1 MLPGECLCVPC
12 LHGCSDPRCE
22 MSLPH
27 GNYGMTALASGVLD
41 GDFNT
46 RCSMAALGR
55 VEWVHPHLA
64 EVAFHRIASSLSS
77 EVDVVSLVQRIVATN
92 F

>member
-1 MLPGECLCVPC
+1 MLPGECLRVPC

-27 GNYGMTALASGVLD
+27 GNYGMADLASGVLD

-46 RCSMAALGR
+46 RCSMAALGL
-55 VEWVHPHLA
+55 VEC
-64 EVAFHRIASSLSS
+64 EGRIAFERALSRRG
-77 EVDVVSLVQRIVATN
+77 L
-92 F
+92 

>member
-1 MLPGECLCVPC
+1 MLPGECLRVPC

-27 GNYGMTALASGVLD
+27 GNYGMADLASGVLD

-55 VEWVHPHLA
+55 GV
-64 EVAFHRIASSLSS
+64 
-77 EVDVVSLVQRIVATN
+77 
-92 F
+92 